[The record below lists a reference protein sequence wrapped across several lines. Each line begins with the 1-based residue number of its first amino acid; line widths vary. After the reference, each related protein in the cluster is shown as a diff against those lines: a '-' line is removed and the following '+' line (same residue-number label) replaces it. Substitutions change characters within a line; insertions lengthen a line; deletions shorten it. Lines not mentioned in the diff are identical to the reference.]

1 MKNIATLTAFYI
13 LVIFLAVTIKLNS
26 KEPPTE
32 KAEEPRPIT
41 EATSTQETEPPT
53 EANIPPPTT
62 TEAPPPSTEPMGIT
76 LTDGTRLV
84 LDKIDFEA
92 EREYTYY
99 AIPLSDELQEYTQT
113 LCRIYEVDYKLAL
126 AVMSVESDFR
136 PNLIS
141 RTNDYGIMQINK
153 VNHKRLKG
161 ALGITD
167 FLDPYQNILAGVA
180 MLSELNGYSTT
191 QALMI
196 YNCGASGAKNL
207 WEKGIKKTAYTD
219 KVQARMEK
227 LEERK

>member
-1 MKNIATLTAFYI
+1 MKNMAILTAFYI
-13 LVIFLAVTIKLNS
+13 SVVFLAVTIKLYS

-32 KAEEPRPIT
+32 KSEEPPPIT

-53 EANIPPPTT
+53 EASITPPPTT
-62 TEAPPPSTEPMGIT
+62 EATGIT

-84 LDKIDFEA
+84 LDKVDFET

-99 AIPLSDELQEYTQT
+99 SIPLSDELQEYTQT

-196 YNCGASGAKNL
+196 YNCGANGAKNL
-207 WEKGIKKTAYTD
+207 WKKGIKKTAYTD